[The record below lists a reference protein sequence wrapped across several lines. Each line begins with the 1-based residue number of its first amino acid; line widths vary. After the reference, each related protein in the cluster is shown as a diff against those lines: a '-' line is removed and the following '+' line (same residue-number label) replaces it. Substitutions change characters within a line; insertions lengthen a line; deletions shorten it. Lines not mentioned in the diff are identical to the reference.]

1 LNKLNNSINKKFN
14 NVKSKFTPVSRIS
27 YNKRN
32 QLPLLAQRYEDIAN
46 KLNDAD
52 FYRWSNNVRHCS
64 HDIEYAQFES
74 GKQRIVNLMTCK
86 DRLCGI
92 CNYRRSARTYAKL
105 MRVFGSNTYL
115 NKNYNLIF
123 LTLTLR
129 NVPPSQLKQGINHIF
144 YSFNKFLKNKRIKAI
159 NKGFYRTLELEFNK
173 DRRDYHHHLHV
184 LIAVN
189 KSYFTDSKQYLSQAA
204 FTDIW
209 QSSAGLDY
217 KPFTYVEK
225 VRDDKG
231 ISYVCKYS
239 VKSDMEF
246 IKELTDDELFFLRQ
260 GLAGRRL
267 NGIGG
272 VFKEIASRLKLN
284 LDDDDK
290 TSKNITDEYFANEVF
305 KAIYRLTYQNK
316 NKKYK
321 IAENKKTENFTAESI
336 KNLTD
341 YLRDKLKISKKRTLE
356 LDEQIQI
363 CKIATEYGNGK
374 LTESELKTAIKK
386 AFNFY

>member
-1 LNKLNNSINKKFN
+1 MCKSDVNNSINKKAN
-14 NVKSKFTPVSRIS
+14 KVKRKFTPVSRIA

-32 QLPLLAQRYEDIAN
+32 QLPLLSDRYEGIAN

-52 FYRWSNNVRHCS
+52 FFRWSHNVSHCS
-64 HDIEYAQFES
+64 TDISYAQFKS

-105 MRVFGSNTYL
+105 MRVFKSNAYL

-129 NVPPSQLKQGINHIF
+129 NIPPSELEQGINHIF

-173 DRRDYHHHLHV
+173 DRRDFHHHLHI

-204 FTDIW
+204 FTEIW

-217 KPFTYVEK
+217 KPFTYVER

-231 ISYVCKYS
+231 IAYVCKYS
-239 VKSDMEF
+239 VKSDMDF
-246 IKELTDDELFFLRQ
+246 INELTDDELFYLRTK
-260 GLAGRRL
+260 LAGRRL

-290 TSKNITDEYFANEVF
+290 NSKKIVDDYFADEIF
-305 KAIYRLTYQNK
+305 QSIIRLNYTG
-316 NKKYK
+316 KKYK
-321 IAENKKTENFTAESI
+321 VSSNKKLKGFKVEDV
-336 KNLTD
+336 KKLTD
-341 YLRDKLKISKKRTLE
+341 FLRDKLELSKKRTLE

-363 CKIATEYGNGK
+363 AKIATDYSNKK
-374 LTESELKTAIKK
+374 LTASQLEQSIKK
-386 AFNFY
+386 ALNSY